1 MNEWLTPIV
10 DAYVQKY
17 GTVNTP
23 NVWEVGSRDGIDGY
37 EIAERIAQNPNKV
50 RVTCIEPN
58 PEQMAFKV
66 PANPTSEVFVYG
78 YLYRNATFSTGE
90 LKVELFLPGTT
101 VDGQGNPVPDV
112 GQLALSGSLTGAA
125 VSSVVVSTSIPS
137 DTPASGTI
145 RVVNDDGYEVRIP
158 YTSWAGSTFTL
169 TGTFDFSGNNET
181 ESATTGNDVYI
192 TYIDK
197 LATGTTETFTVLY
210 NANRN
215 LVVRVRDG
223 GVSPIKTFITSAI
236 LTSAG
241 GSTTA
246 IRTSDA

>member
-1 MNEWLTPIV
+1 M
-10 DAYVQKY
+10 
-17 GTVNTP
+17 
-23 NVWEVGSRDGIDGY
+23 
-37 EIAERIAQNPNKV
+37 
-50 RVTCIEPN
+50 
-58 PEQMAFKV
+58 
-66 PANPTSEVFVYG
+66 
-78 YLYRNATFSTGE
+78 
-90 LKVELFLPGTT
+90 
-101 VDGQGNPVPDV
+101 
-112 GQLALSGSLTGAA
+112 SGSLTGAA

-145 RVVNDDGYEVRIP
+145 RVVNDDGYEVRLP

-181 ESATTGNDVYI
+181 KSATTGNDVYI